1 MNCEKQ
7 KKRNVGKKKKNSRK
21 KTIPIK
27 LKEEVWLNHFG
38 KTYEHKC
45 YIDWCHNQINV
56 FNFEAGHD
64 VPESKGGTID
74 LYNLY
79 PICSKCNKSMGDR
92 YTIVSETTGLKDMD
106 GIWNNFKTTP
116 EVEMED
122 VEEKGHN
129 CFNCF

>member
-1 MNCEKQ
+1 MP
-7 KKRNVGKKKKNSRK
+7 KKKKYQK
-21 KTIPIK
+21 KNIPIK
-27 LKEEVWLNHFG
+27 IKEEVWLKQFG
-38 KTYEHKC
+38 KIYEHKC
-45 YIDWCHNQINV
+45 FINWCHNTINV

-74 LYNLY
+74 IYNLY

-92 YTIVSETTGLKDMD
+92 YTIISKIDNLPNMD
-106 GIWNNFKTTP
+106 GIWNEFKTTIEEIP

-122 VEEKGHN
+122 VEMESEKI